1 MKAHL
6 AGLARVLANANEISL
21 GWVFPGVWGFS
32 RLNIC
37 VYVNDLLLTFYVCL
51 WIYSLLFLLC
61 ITLTIGIR
69 AHGSDFGFRWK
80 GFVLA

>member
-37 VYVNDLLLTFYVCL
+37 VYVNDLLLTFYVYVSGYILYC
-51 WIYSLLFLLC
+51 FC
-61 ITLTIGIR
+61 C
-69 AHGSDFGFRWK
+69 A
-80 GFVLA
+80 

>member
-32 RLNIC
+32 RLNIVFMLMIC
-37 VYVNDLLLTFYVCL
+37 CWHFML
-51 WIYSLLFLLC
+51 ISLGKFF
-61 ITLTIGIR
+61 IVS
-69 AHGSDFGFRWK
+69 AVHNF
-80 GFVLA
+80 

>member
-6 AGLARVLANANEISL
+6 AGLARVLANANGISL

-37 VYVNDLLLTFYVCL
+37 VYVNDLLLTFYV
-51 WIYSLLFLLC
+51 YFSE
-61 ITLTIGIR
+61 
-69 AHGSDFGFRWK
+69 
-80 GFVLA
+80 